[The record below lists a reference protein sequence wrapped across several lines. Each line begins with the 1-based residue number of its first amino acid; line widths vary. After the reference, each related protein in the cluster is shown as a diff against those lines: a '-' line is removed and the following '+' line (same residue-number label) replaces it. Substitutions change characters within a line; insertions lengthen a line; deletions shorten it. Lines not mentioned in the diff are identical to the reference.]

1 MLWMIHK
8 MWLLEEC
15 EDEDGEENEKS
26 KEIIEIESM
35 IQQSYDQLYKL
46 HIVYVQFYKNFLYFI
61 YDFIRKNPDL
71 ACLILNTIFYHLD
84 FYRLVN
90 KEWLAIMILIQY
102 IIKISWEKLINTLLH
117 DIKESRN
124 DCHIHYQI
132 LIEMGFLL
140 PRSFPL

>member
-61 YDFIRKNPDL
+61 YDFIRKNLDL

-117 DIKESRN
+117 DIKES
-124 DCHIHYQI
+124 
-132 LIEMGFLL
+132 
-140 PRSFPL
+140 